1 MTKNKTQKW
10 PLNPLKRPLDTTFAI
25 KRIKNFP
32 DTFPKIKI
40 DGEKEYRIIFEI
52 YSIYPL
58 FEKKEKKA

>member
-1 MTKNKTQKW
+1 MTFVV
-10 PLNPLKRPLDTTFAI
+10 KRLQNFFDTLI
-25 KRIKNFP
+25 GV
-32 DTFPKIKI
+32 KI